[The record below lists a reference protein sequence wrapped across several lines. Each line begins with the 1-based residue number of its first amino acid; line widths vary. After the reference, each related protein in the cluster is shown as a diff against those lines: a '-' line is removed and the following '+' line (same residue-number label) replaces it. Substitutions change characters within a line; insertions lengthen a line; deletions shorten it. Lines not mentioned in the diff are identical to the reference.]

1 MVGRRGSS
9 PLNERRLV
17 WGYSLNIS
25 VFGLG
30 YVGAVSLACLARDGH
45 GVIGVDPDS
54 MKRDLIERGVSPIV
68 EPGVNELMA
77 EGRRSGRINVSADPI
92 AAVRDSEIS
101 FICVGTPSD
110 ALGAHDLS
118 AVRRVSEQIG
128 EAIRQKGSRHI
139 VVVRSTLAPGTVQG
153 TIAPI
158 LEAASGRRAGVDF
171 DLCFQPEFLRE
182 GSSIKDYDNPPF
194 TVIGSLPEAASAREK
209 LRELYAPLPG
219 EIVFTDIPTA
229 EMLKF
234 CCNAFHAVK
243 VTFANEVGRISRG
256 LDVDGRAVMELLCRD
271 TRLNIST
278 AYMMP
283 GFAFGGSCLPKDLRA
298 LVRLAREQAVH
309 VPMLGGV
316 MGSNRAHVEHAFDLV
331 MAHGRRKIAL
341 LGLAFKAGT
350 DDLRESPLVTLA
362 EFILGKGLR
371 LTIYDPNVELARLRG
386 SNKRF
391 IDHAVPHLA
400 EVLSADL
407 AAVLRDAEV
416 IVVGMKSP
424 EIQSALEPLLG
435 RIPIVDL
442 VSLTRTMDVD
452 SYTGICW

>member
-1 MVGRRGSS
+1 MK
-9 PLNERRLV
+9 
-17 WGYSLNIS
+17 IS

-30 YVGAVSLACLARDGH
+30 YVGAVSVACLARDGH
-45 GVIGVDPDS
+45 DVVGVDPDS
-54 MKRDLIERGVSPIV
+54 VKRDLIERGVSPIV

-77 EGRRSGRINVSADPI
+77 EGRRSGRITVAADPV
-92 AAVRDSEIS
+92 AAVRDTEIS
-101 FICVGTPSD
+101 FVCVGTPSD
-110 ALGAHDLS
+110 ALGAHDLT

-128 EAIRQKGSRHI
+128 QALQRKRAHHI

-153 TIAPI
+153 TIIPI
-158 LEAASGRRAGVDF
+158 VEAAAGLRAGKDF
-171 DLCFQPEFLRE
+171 DVCFQPEFLRE

-194 TVIGSLPEAASAREK
+194 TLIGTVPGADSARDT
-209 LRELYAPLPG
+209 LRKLYAPLPA
-219 EIVFTDIPTA
+219 EILFTDIPTA

-234 CCNAFHAVK
+234 CCNAFHALK
-243 VTFANEVGRISRG
+243 VTFANEVGRISRS
-256 LDVDGRAVMELLCRD
+256 LKVDGRAVMELLCRD

-309 VPMLGGV
+309 VPMLGGI
-316 MGSNRAHVEHAFDLV
+316 MGSNRAHIEHAFDIV
-331 MAHGRRKIAL
+331 MAQGRRRIAL

-362 EFILGKGLR
+362 EFILGKGLPLR
-371 LTIYDPNVELARLRG
+371 IYDPNVELARLRG
-386 SNKRF
+386 SNKKF

-407 AAVLRDAEV
+407 FAVLRDAEV
-416 IVVGMKSP
+416 IVVGMKSA
-424 EIQSALEPLLG
+424 EIQAALAPLLG
-435 RIPIVDL
+435 TVPIVDL
-442 VSLTRTMDVD
+442 VGMIKGDTPAP
-452 SYTGICW
+452 YAGICW